1 MGRIAHFIS
10 SPRGQRFF
18 NFAYSI
24 GAAIVIWGA
33 LFSILHLPGGNLL
46 LAIGMGT
53 EVLMFILTAFDYSA
67 GGGGQAACYTPG
79 NDAARKPADTET
91 MPAHGATMV
100 SQAVEA
106 AGACTSAIE
115 SMAAEME
122 RLRAATA
129 RLNEA
134 TESLLQSYKAV
145 SDRSGA
151 LNAICEIQLRDAVA
165 AGARYG
171 EEADRMA
178 RSMRQLNAVYDNM
191 LKAMHGDKPADNTI

>member
-46 LAIGMGT
+46 LTIGMGT
-53 EVLMFILTAFDYSA
+53 EVVMFILTAFDYSA
-67 GGGGQAACYTPG
+67 AGGGSAVCCAPG
-79 NDAARKPADTET
+79 HDAARKPDDSAPMPSQSAVAVTHAATAADDC
-91 MPAHGATMV
+91 A
-100 SQAVEA
+100 
-106 AGACTSAIE
+106 SAIE

-145 SDRSGA
+145 SDRSVGI
-151 LNAICEIQLRDAVA
+151 NAIYEMQVKDAVA

-191 LKAMHGDKPADNTI
+191 LKAMHGDKTADYTR